1 MLPSFKTSQHYNDG
15 VRALK
20 IKYTE
25 KRMITA
31 IIYTLNHEMIHAVQH
46 IIQPCIRPK
55 DEHIVYN
62 MIGNGGNRFINEVYR
77 IRKNSKWQKV
87 IGGAI

>member
-1 MLPSFKTSQHYNDG
+1 
-15 VRALK
+15 
-20 IKYTE
+20 
-25 KRMITA
+25 
-31 IIYTLNHEMIHAVQH
+31 
-46 IIQPCIRPK
+46 
-55 DEHIVYN
+55 